1 MNTLAQIL
9 TQQYSNQGIQDLEVF
24 YDSYFFNL
32 KIKNNLEYNNVLLI
46 EKLGFDYSL
55 ESINQLKSG
64 ITVNF
69 GDSEESTP
77 FYSKGNC
84 VIKSILIEGKKQV
97 LIVGLKKMINGNTI
111 PIIYLY
117 DINKHSVESIFPK
130 QSDIDNFNSFNN
142 YTFKNDNLPICNLKD
157 NKLYILFQTN
167 DGSYNYINS
176 ISLKINSDLC
186 ELQKYELIKY
196 SDSYNLQFLNVEEN
210 TLTYKLGDY
219 YGSIIR
225 NSTDSYFPEV
235 LGGLSLDDSI
245 TLLGLDDIQVLGL
258 DQ

>member
-1 MNTLAQIL
+1 MNTLAEIL
-9 TQQYSNQGIQDLEVF
+9 SNSYSDQGIQNLEVF

-32 KIKNNLEYNNVLLI
+32 KIKNDLEYNNILLI
-46 EKLGFDYSL
+46 EKLGFDFS
-55 ESINQLKSG
+55 SGNIKQIKSG
-64 ITVNF
+64 ITINF

-84 VIKSILIEGKKQV
+84 FIKSILLEGKKRV

-111 PIIYLY
+111 PVVYLY
-117 DINKHSVESIFPK
+117 DINKHSIHSVFPK
-130 QSDIDNFNSFNN
+130 QNDIDNFNSFNN
-142 YTFKNDNLPICNLKD
+142 YSFKNNNLPICDLKG
-157 NKLYILFQTN
+157 NKLYIIFQTN
-167 DGSYNYINS
+167 DGNYNYINS

-219 YGSIIR
+219 YGTITR
-225 NSTDSYFPEV
+225 NSTDSYSPEI

-245 TLLGLDDIQVLGL
+245 TLLGLDDTQVLGL

>member
-46 EKLGFDYSL
+46 EKLGFDYS
-55 ESINQLKSG
+55 SGVINQLKSG

-77 FYSKGNC
+77 FYSNGNC
-84 VIKSILIEGKKQV
+84 FIKSILIEGKKQV
-97 LIVGLKKMINGNTI
+97 LIVGLKKMTSGNTI

-142 YTFKNDNLPICNLKD
+142 YTFKNDNLPIANLIND
-157 NKLYILFQTN
+157 KLYIIFQTENGSFNYLNSLIFKLKN
-167 DGSYNYINS
+167 DS
-176 ISLKINSDLC
+176 C
-186 ELQKYELIKY
+186 ELISYEMVQY
-196 SDSYNLQFLNVEEN
+196 SNVFNIQFTNVNESFLN
-210 TLTYKLGDY
+210 YKLNDFLGILKRT
-219 YGSIIR
+219 SIDAELLV
-225 NSTDSYFPEV
+225 SE
-235 LGGLSLDDSI
+235 GLSLDNDSDV
-245 TLLGLDDIQVLGL
+245 LALDSLQVLSL
-258 DQ
+258 DL